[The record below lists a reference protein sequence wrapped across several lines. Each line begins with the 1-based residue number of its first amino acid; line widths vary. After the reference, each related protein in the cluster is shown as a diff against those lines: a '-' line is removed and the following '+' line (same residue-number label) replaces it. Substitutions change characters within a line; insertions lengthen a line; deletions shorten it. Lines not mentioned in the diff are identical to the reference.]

1 MLKPALLLYSALICT
16 AQTEA
21 PSDPTLD
28 STGLPQ
34 YLKMLP
40 QPKPEPWRKITEK
53 DRFADYAYLSF
64 STASVASSMLGAV
77 ISQSL
82 NSPKEWGQGWGPYG
96 VRVASGYGTSFVGY
110 TITYGTSALFRD
122 DNRYFRSNKNTFGA
136 RLGRVFVS
144 PYVAH
149 NDAGQLRFSTS
160 SFLGGVGGATIPL
173 KWSPT
178 SWQGWNNVGI
188 NYAIWYGGLVG
199 VNFVREFYPSLVQY
213 YKNKGRNARPL
224 K

>member
-1 MLKPALLLYSALICT
+1 VVKPALLLYSALICT

-53 DRFADYAYLSF
+53 DRFADYAYLNF
-64 STASVASSMLGAV
+64 STAAVVSSMFGAA
-77 ISQSL
+77 ISQAL
-82 NSPKEWGQGWGPYG
+82 DSPHEWGQGWGPYG
-96 VRVASGYGTSFVGY
+96 VRVASSYGSSFVAY

-122 DNRYFRSNKNTFGA
+122 DNRYFRSNKNTLGA
-136 RLGRVFVS
+136 RLGRVIVS

-173 KWSPT
+173 KWSPA

-188 NYAIWYGGLVG
+188 NYAIWYGGVAG
-199 VNFVREFYPSLVQY
+199 VNFVREFYPTLVRY